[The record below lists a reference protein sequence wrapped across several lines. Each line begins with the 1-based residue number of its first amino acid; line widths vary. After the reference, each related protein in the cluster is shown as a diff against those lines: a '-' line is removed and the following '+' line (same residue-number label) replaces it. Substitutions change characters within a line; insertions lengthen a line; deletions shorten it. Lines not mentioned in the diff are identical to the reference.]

1 MPSPTHIQ
9 PPDATPVATAGVSP
23 FHRRSTHMHTAA
35 VLRLA
40 AVAAGLALGAPALA
54 APKIT
59 FSIAQLKEVTA
70 QQGGASATKL
80 VPATAVAP
88 GDVVEY
94 VLTYRNEGDQPATD
108 AHIDDAIPKGTTY
121 LASSA
126 AGEGAEITFSS
137 DGGKTF
143 APAVKLTYEVRL
155 PTGAVEKRVATP
167 AEYTHV
173 RWTLK
178 SVPPGATGKVSFR
191 VKVK

>member
-1 MPSPTHIQ
+1 
-9 PPDATPVATAGVSP
+9 
-23 FHRRSTHMHTAA
+23 MHA

-40 AVAAGLALGAPALA
+40 ALAAGLALASPALA

-59 FSIAQLKEVTA
+59 FSIAQLKEVA
-70 QQGGASATKL
+70 EQQGGARTTKL
-80 VPATAVAP
+80 VPATSVAP

-108 AHIDDAIPKGTTY
+108 AQIDDAIPKGTTY
-121 LASSA
+121 LAGSA
-126 AGEGAEITFSS
+126 AGEGADVTFSS
-137 DGGKTF
+137 DGGRTY

-155 PTGAVEKRVATP
+155 PSGGVEKRVATP

-178 SVPPGATGKVSFR
+178 RVPSGATGKVSFR
-191 VKVK
+191 VKVN